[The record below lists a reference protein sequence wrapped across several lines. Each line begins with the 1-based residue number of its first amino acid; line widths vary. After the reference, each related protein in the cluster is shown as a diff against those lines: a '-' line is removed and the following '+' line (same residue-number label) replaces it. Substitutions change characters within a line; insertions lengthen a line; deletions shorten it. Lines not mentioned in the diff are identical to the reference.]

1 MAMMA
6 RNMEIPKTVFSTLD
20 FIANIY
26 PINFIRKLEF
36 IEEHEIPHI
45 SRPYFVLIQ
54 EDSFSD
60 NESVKKSLFNA
71 LKIFSLCTVL
81 SFLGINKVD
90 AYVCKYKEDYYK
102 LYHIHHQQLPDD
114 TMENIWWLE
123 QAVKADFCNPLYA
136 YTKIENETEW
146 EKYRCLF
153 QMHLNLKLIEQHLRL
168 GRIYDKK
175 VAYFYDAPW
184 KDEYLRNLEKA
195 KSCYEICY
203 IYWQEASIWAEKA
216 NVGKFKFLYLT
227 GLQNWED
234 ERERIGNG
242 KLDYKKTLDR
252 ELSRLNKVV
261 DDLKSMDK
269 TEGWK
274 VIQLEDNQ

>member
-1 MAMMA
+1 MLNPGKA
-6 RNMEIPKTVFSTLD
+6 
-20 FIANIY
+20 
-26 PINFIRKLEF
+26 
-36 IEEHEIPHI
+36 
-45 SRPYFVLIQ
+45 
-54 EDSFSD
+54 FSD
-60 NESVKKSLFNA
+60 NERVKKSLFNA
-71 LKIFSLCTVL
+71 LKIFSLCIAL
-81 SFLGINKVD
+81 AFCGINRAD

-102 LYHIHHQQLPDD
+102 LYHIHHQQLSDD
-114 TMENIWWLE
+114 VLENIWWLE

-136 YTKIENETEW
+136 YTRIENEAEW

-203 IYWQEASIWAEKA
+203 VYWQEAFLWAEKA
-216 NVGKFKFLYLT
+216 NVGKFNFLYLT

-252 ELSRLNKVV
+252 ELARLNKVV
-261 DDLKSMDK
+261 DELKAMDK
-269 TEGWK
+269 TDGWN
-274 VIQLEDNQ
+274 VIQLEDKQ